1 MTSTGCG
8 VLIMARTHDAR
19 VRRDGKHTGEAAAA
33 DWSSWLWRR
42 PSSDGARCGARDFVR
57 TAPDAVGC
65 PTAVLHVPPESRGR
79 TGALLERG
87 WRSMDSAHRVGSQWG
102 NSSRGV
108 EGDGEAQTCVC
119 GGEGAHARGLL
130 AGRARSNW
138 RRSAGRGPANTTTK
152 AARNTTYELRA
163 CSSPMSQ
170 LFSMSLGPCLWVG
183 VSGASHLISQRADRP
198 IQASA
203 TDRASD
209 TL

>member
-19 VRRDGKHTGEAAAA
+19 VRRDGKDTGEAAAA
-33 DWSSWLWRR
+33 DWPSWLWRR

-138 RRSAGRGPANTTTK
+138 RRSAGGFLPTHQQECSPARDADRGARTGRGSGR
-152 AARNTTYELRA
+152 AARYFKFNSY
-163 CSSPMSQ
+163 Q
-170 LFSMSLGPCLWVG
+170 LFIINERQPNRLKSNCELKSLLREC
-183 VSGASHLISQRADRP
+183 
-198 IQASA
+198 A
-203 TDRASD
+203 T
-209 TL
+209 